1 MKVLMAHKFFYRRGG
16 AEIFFL
22 EAGSILERRG
32 HEVAYFSTRHPEN
45 LPSRYSDYFVEA
57 PDYLHGNILKRA
69 LKVGELIYSRPA
81 KRRFRRLL
89 DDFRPDLVHAFH
101 INVHL
106 TPSILVAA
114 AEAGVPVVISCND
127 YKHICPN
134 YKLYH
139 HGRICEDCRGG
150 RFYHAVLNRCC
161 QDSAAFSLA
170 SCLEAYVHQRLKIS
184 SNYVHTYLFA
194 SDFMAA
200 ETEKFWGEGTFRW
213 KKLSNPLDGPGPAPS
228 GKSDNYIFYFGRLV
242 EEKGVDILIEAMQY
256 LPAISLKI
264 LGEGPEE
271 ASLRASVRR
280 RGLRNV
286 EFLGPRWG
294 EYLRRVLSRCRFV
307 VLPSSWHENLPYTIL
322 HAFSSGKAVIG
333 ADRGG
338 VPELLRDGEFGLL
351 TPAGDGR
358 ALASRIEELWNDP
371 SRAAAM
377 GEAAR
382 RYVGE
387 QFSEEKF
394 YHDLMAIYR
403 EVLG

>member
-16 AEIFFL
+16 AEVFFL
-22 EAGSILERRG
+22 ETGSILERHG
-32 HEVAYFSTRHPEN
+32 HEVAYFSTRRPEN
-45 LPSRYSDYFVEA
+45 LPTRYSDYFVKA

-69 LKVGELIYSRPA
+69 LKIGELVYSRPA
-81 KRRFRRLL
+81 KRRFKRLL

-114 AEAGVPVVISCND
+114 AEAGVPVVMSCND

-150 RFYHAVLNRCC
+150 RFYRAFLNRCC
-161 QDSAAFSLA
+161 QESAAFSLA
-170 SCLEAYVHQRLKIS
+170 SSLEAYVHQRLKIS

-200 ETEKFWGEGTFRW
+200 ETEKFWGKGTFRW
-213 KKLSNPLDGPGPAPS
+213 KKLFNPLDVPSPAPS
-228 GKSDNYIFYFGRLV
+228 EESDDYILYFGRLV
-242 EEKGVDILIEAMQY
+242 EEKGVDLLIEAMQY

-286 EFLGPRWG
+286 EFLEPRWG
-294 EYLRRVLSRCRFV
+294 EYLHGVLSRCRFV

-333 ADRGG
+333 TNRGG
-338 VPELLRDGEFGLL
+338 IPELVKNGVFGFLF
-351 TPAGDGR
+351 PAADKR

-371 SRAAAM
+371 RRADSM

-382 RYVGE
+382 RYVNE

-394 YHDLMAIYR
+394 YHDLMSVYR